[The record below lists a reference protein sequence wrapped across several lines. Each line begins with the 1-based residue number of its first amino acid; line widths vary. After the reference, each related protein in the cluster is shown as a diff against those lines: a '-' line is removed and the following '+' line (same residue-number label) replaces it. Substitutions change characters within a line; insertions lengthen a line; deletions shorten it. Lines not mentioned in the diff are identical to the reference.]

1 MESHESIEKQ
11 APLPAVGFLLQAR
24 MPGEFMHYFQFN
36 IGDYQSHTAHLEPL
50 EDIAYRRMLDWCYLH
65 EKPLPDDVGQIARCI
80 RMRSHTDCIASVLH
94 EFFNRTPDGW
104 WKDRIGVEI
113 SKATDKSV
121 KAQAS
126 ANVRWNKAKDA
137 NALPTDSESTA
148 THNTLPTTHIEEAK
162 ASLSGTKFPDC
173 PQQEILGIWQKHL
186 PHLTQPRVWEG
197 ARRATLRARWVQ
209 ASKPST
215 YSPEGYK
222 TRQDGLAW
230 WDELIGYIAKDTRL
244 ASGFETN
251 GRVWKP
257 DLEWVINAT
266 NFQKIIDGKYTK

>member
-1 MESHESIEKQ
+1 
-11 APLPAVGFLLQAR
+11 
-24 MPGEFMHYFQFN
+24 MHYFQFN

-65 EKPLPDDVGQIARCI
+65 EKPLPDDVGQISRYI
-80 RMRSHTDCIASVLH
+80 RMRSHTDCITSVLH
-94 EFFNRTPDGW
+94 EFFERTPDGW
-104 WKDRIGVEI
+104 WKDRIGIEI

-121 KAQAS
+121 KAKAS
-126 ANVRWNKAKDA
+126 ADVRWGKAKDA
-137 NALPTDSESTA
+137 IALPAQSESNA
-148 THNTLPTTHIEEAK
+148 THNTLHITQIKEAN

-173 PQQEILGIWQKHL
+173 PQQEILDLWQKHL
-186 PHLTQPRVWEG
+186 PHLTQHRVWEG
-197 ARRATLRARWVQ
+197 TRRATLRARWVQ
-209 ASKPST
+209 ASKPSA

-230 WDELIGYIAKDTRL
+230 WDELLGYIAKDTRL
-244 ASGFETN
+244 AAGFETN